1 MLQRGGP
8 AAGRVLGAVQ
18 SASSAGPGRGRG
30 AREAPAG
37 LRGLL
42 RAAPWPC
49 PFPATRPA
57 SRGRRRLCGSAGK
70 GLGTTVPL
78 CPPHCRSPR
87 PAARPWRPGCP
98 CAPSR
103 ARAAEAAPPRPSPA
117 GILSHAWTTG
127 RGSLT
132 RFASSRLGVRREL
145 RARF

>member
-1 MLQRGGP
+1 MFQRGGP

-18 SASSAGPGRGRG
+18 SANSAGPGRGRG

-42 RAAPWPC
+42 RAAPWPR

-70 GLGTTVPL
+70 GLGTVVPL

-87 PAARPWRPGCP
+87 PAARRWRPGCP

-103 ARAAEAAPPRPSPA
+103 ARAAEAAPRSSPA
-117 GILSHAWTTG
+117 GTLSPAWTTG
-127 RGSLT
+127 RGSPT
-132 RFASSRLGVRREL
+132 RLASSRLGVHREL
-145 RARF
+145 RAQ